1 MEFPRLWLELIIAL
15 SIFISIIFLLNANY
29 NLSEILASIGIYAAV
44 GFRSLS
50 SINRLVVAYQ
60 GLAYSKSVV
69 DIIYEELKLDLVK
82 NNHEKNK
89 KLQFQKNIKI
99 SGISFEYDGYKIFD
113 NFNLDIKK
121 NQFLGIIGPSGS
133 GKTTLINLISG
144 LLEPQSGEIL
154 VDEENVIPSS
164 PEWLELIGYM
174 SQNTFIFDDT
184 LEKNISMSD
193 KEFDI
198 DKINYLMKLVC
209 LDEVVDRQDIK
220 LDKLSLGES
229 GSKLSLGQIQRI
241 GIARALYQDPSI
253 LILDESTSALDM
265 ELEKNNSK
273 FS

>member
-1 MEFPRLWLELIIAL
+1 
-15 SIFISIIFLLNANY
+15 
-29 NLSEILASIGIYAAV
+29 
-44 GFRSLS
+44 
-50 SINRLVVAYQ
+50 
-60 GLAYSKSVV
+60 
-69 DIIYEELKLDLVK
+69 
-82 NNHEKNK
+82 
-89 KLQFQKNIKI
+89 
-99 SGISFEYDGYKIFD
+99 
-113 NFNLDIKK
+113 
-121 NQFLGIIGPSGS
+121 
-133 GKTTLINLISG
+133 
-144 LLEPQSGEIL
+144 
-154 VDEENVIPSS
+154 
-164 PEWLELIGYM
+164 M

-265 ELEKNNSK
+265 ELEKKIIVNLVEYCRKKNYSYTC
-273 FS
+273 

>member
-1 MEFPRLWLELIIAL
+1 M
-15 SIFISIIFLLNANY
+15 
-29 NLSEILASIGIYAAV
+29 
-44 GFRSLS
+44 
-50 SINRLVVAYQ
+50 
-60 GLAYSKSVV
+60 
-69 DIIYEELKLDLVK
+69 
-82 NNHEKNK
+82 
-89 KLQFQKNIKI
+89 
-99 SGISFEYDGYKIFD
+99 
-113 NFNLDIKK
+113 
-121 NQFLGIIGPSGS
+121 GIIGPSGS

-154 VDEENVIPSS
+154 VDEENVILSS

-253 LILDESTSALDM
+253 LI
-265 ELEKNNSK
+265 
-273 FS
+273 